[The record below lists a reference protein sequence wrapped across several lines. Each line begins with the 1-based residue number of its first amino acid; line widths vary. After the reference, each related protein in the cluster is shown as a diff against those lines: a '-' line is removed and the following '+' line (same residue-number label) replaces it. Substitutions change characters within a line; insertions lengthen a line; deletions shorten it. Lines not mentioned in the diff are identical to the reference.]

1 MAAKH
6 VREFLTFIREQGVM
20 GLVIGFMLGG
30 AAQKLVSAFV
40 NDIINPLLG
49 IVLVRADEL
58 QNAKVVI
65 RGAEI
70 LWGDFVKVLIDF
82 VLIALIVYYG
92 FKKLG
97 LEKVDKK
104 LPAK

>member
-1 MAAKH
+1 MFSKNI
-6 VREFLTFIREQGVM
+6 REFLGFVREQGVM

-30 AAQKLVSAFV
+30 AAQKVVSAFV
-40 NDIINPLLG
+40 NDIINPLVG
-49 IVLVRADEL
+49 IVLVRTDEL
-58 QNAKVVI
+58 QTAKVVI

-82 VLIALIVYYG
+82 VIITLVVYYG

-97 LEKVDKK
+97 LEKIDKK
-104 LPAK
+104 KPAK